1 MKLNLLL
8 ARVFQFVTF
17 VFFTFMT
24 LVYVGLILVL
34 PLDILTQIIRL
45 LMGIGFPVLLAAAA
59 GIGALGY
66 LAYAVSRM
74 PELYTLMYE
83 IGRDLVLFAHRQIK
97 RFDPLIASARGEAA
111 ADTSQ
116 AHA

>member
-17 VFFTFMT
+17 VFFTFT
-24 LVYVGLILVL
+24 ALVYVGLILVL
-34 PLDILTQIIRL
+34 PLDILTQVIRL

-59 GIGALGY
+59 GVGALGY

-74 PELYTLMYE
+74 PELYTLMYD
-83 IGRDLVLFAHRQIK
+83 IGCELVIFAHRQIK
-97 RFDPLIASARGEAA
+97 RFDPLIATARGEAP
-111 ADTSQ
+111 ADAGQ